1 MKTTSILAAT
11 AAAFLLVSGASFAA
25 EPQQPQ
31 ALAQAQ
37 APAQTPPQTQAPAQT
52 PPQAKRCY
60 RWVHKLAFPIRVRC
74 KAPNMHMPSQSQTKG
89 SDS

>member
-11 AAAFLLVSGASFAA
+11 VAAFFLISGPSFAA
-25 EPQQPQ
+25 ESQQPQ
-31 ALAQAQ
+31 A
-37 APAQTPPQTQAPAQT
+37 PTTQAPTQT

-60 RWVHKLAFPIRVRC
+60 RSVHKLPFLVRVRC
-74 KAPNMHMPSQSQTKG
+74 KTPNAQVPSQSQTKG

>member
-11 AAAFLLVSGASFAA
+11 VAAFLLVSNPSFAA

-31 ALAQAQ
+31 A
-37 APAQTPPQTQAPAQT
+37 PAQTQPPAPTQ
-52 PPQAKRCY
+52 PQAKRCY
-60 RWVHKLAFPIRVRC
+60 RSVHKLPFLVRVRC
-74 KAPNMHMPSQSQTKG
+74 KTPNPQMPSQPQAKG